1 MNLIQHPDQRN
12 AVRLEKPRKIAI
24 ETFAAL
30 TRRRE
35 RKKGLTGSCG
45 PFFARGRDPDQEHCQ
60 DDEKGE
66 HVPMCLNSRMS
77 SFSLFLSSL
86 FLSSPFLSLSSL
98 PLFLSLLAGAFSR
111 GAYYQSGNKAGVY

>member
-45 PFFARGRDPDQEHCQ
+45 PFFARDSDPDQEHCQ
-60 DDEKGE
+60 DD
-66 HVPMCLNSRMS
+66 V
-77 SFSLFLSSL
+77 
-86 FLSSPFLSLSSL
+86 
-98 PLFLSLLAGAFSR
+98 
-111 GAYYQSGNKAGVY
+111 